1 MFTAVP
7 GCAPGVW
14 TGGGREAHGSRMFCT
29 SGRSVAVRQDAPW
42 FDTACRAAH
51 RAYWRARRRATAPIE
66 FRDAER
72 HYKQLVRSRQRQWQ
86 QRQLDQNLAD
96 SHRNPRALYL
106 RLRDHPAPLPAVLR
120 NHSAWDSFLH
130 GLASYRPPS
139 NCELKTAPCLPSFD
153 PDASAELNVET
164 ITASEV
170 LAAMRQLHNGRS
182 SGCGELS
189 GEWYRYAVPLYRPAA
204 VAGGAPIAQPAHL
217 LAGTLAALFSAAFA
231 AGSIPGSWTTSAIT
245 PIHKKGDPAVTSNYR
260 PVAVGTPIA
269 RLYAS
274 ILKNRISP
282 YFEAENLRAQ
292 AQAGFRPRRS
302 VNHNLFALQHAIDK
316 SRRYRQPLYCC
327 FVDLTAAFDRVPRR
341 LLWERLCACGVSG
354 RMLAAVQSLYSD
366 AQIVVNISGCIG
378 DSQMPVSGVKQGCP
392 LSPTLF
398 GVFIDALEGWLSHRA
413 AAAGV
418 SIQCENGGSRLLS
431 SLIYADDLALV
442 SNSPSHLHGLIDA
455 LSDFCASAGLEISA
469 TKTQVMQFLPLVRNR
484 PLPEQHSFSF
494 GSDTA
499 SICLVNTSHYKYLGV
514 TFCSSGNPSDYMPA
528 ARHNMVGAYAGLRR
542 RYCGLACGKHVRLQ
556 LPLFTA
562 IVTTSAMYAG
572 ELWGVH
578 PRSAAQRR
586 MTAQKHSK
594 FLRQLIRVSPST
606 ETAILLAEL
615 GHLSL
620 QQRWLQ
626 ASIRFWNALIALPV
640 DDLFRDVLY
649 DSLQDATSPGPR
661 NAGFAKGV
669 RDQCALLGFSL
680 TADQPRLLPICL
692 ETVMGLSR
700 SQLQSEAV
708 NVDVCPRTCPT
719 EGAACCKYT
728 RWFRRTSLQC
738 ARPVHELPQRICT
751 RCQHGLGDDRHLVF
765 ECTKLQH
772 IRDRYAHLFQGCDT
786 MQSFMNQGSQKGVM
800 NFVSDCLDCDA
811 QLVGGGQQRRPDE
824 EEGTD
829 T

>member
-1 MFTAVP
+1 M
-7 GCAPGVW
+7 
-14 TGGGREAHGSRMFCT
+14 EYQH
-29 SGRSVAVRQDAPW
+29 QYQ
-42 FDTACRAAH
+42 H
-51 RAYWRARRRATAPIE
+51 QY
-66 FRDAER
+66 
-72 HYKQLVRSRQRQWQ
+72 
-86 QRQLDQNLAD
+86 QN
-96 SHRNPRALYL
+96 
-106 RLRDHPAPLPAVLR
+106 
-120 NHSAWDSFLH
+120 
-130 GLASYRPPS
+130 
-139 NCELKTAPCLPSFD
+139 
-153 PDASAELNVET
+153 
-164 ITASEV
+164 
-170 LAAMRQLHNGRS
+170 
-182 SGCGELS
+182 
-189 GEWYRYAVPLYRPAA
+189 
-204 VAGGAPIAQPAHL
+204 
-217 LAGTLAALFSAAFA
+217 
-231 AGSIPGSWTTSAIT
+231 
-245 PIHKKGDPAVTSNYR
+245 
-260 PVAVGTPIA
+260 
-269 RLYAS
+269 
-274 ILKNRISP
+274 NRISP
-282 YFEAENLRAQ
+282 YLEAENLRAQ

-378 DSQMPVSGVKQGCP
+378 DSQVPVSGVKQGCP

-442 SNSPSHLHGLIDA
+442 SNSPSHLQGLIDA

-606 ETAILLAEL
+606 ETAISSQSLATCL
-615 GHLSL
+615 CNNGGCRLPFASGM
-620 QQRWLQ
+620 RWLPCRWTTCSVTYCMIVCRMQ
-626 ASIRFWNALIALPV
+626 HRQGRAMLVLQRAFAISVRCLASV
-640 DDLFRDVLY
+640 
-649 DSLQDATSPGPR
+649 
-661 NAGFAKGV
+661 
-669 RDQCALLGFSL
+669 
-680 TADQPRLLPICL
+680 
-692 ETVMGLSR
+692 
-700 SQLQSEAV
+700 
-708 NVDVCPRTCPT
+708 
-719 EGAACCKYT
+719 
-728 RWFRRTSLQC
+728 
-738 ARPVHELPQRICT
+738 
-751 RCQHGLGDDRHLVF
+751 
-765 ECTKLQH
+765 
-772 IRDRYAHLFQGCDT
+772 
-786 MQSFMNQGSQKGVM
+786 
-800 NFVSDCLDCDA
+800 
-811 QLVGGGQQRRPDE
+811 
-824 EEGTD
+824 
-829 T
+829 